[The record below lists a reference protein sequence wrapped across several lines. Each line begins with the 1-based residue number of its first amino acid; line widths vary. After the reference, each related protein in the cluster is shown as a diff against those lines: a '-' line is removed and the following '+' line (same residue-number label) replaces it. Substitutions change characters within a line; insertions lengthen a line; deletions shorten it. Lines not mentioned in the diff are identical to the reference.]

1 MENILKNN
9 SKNFKY
15 SNGRF
20 FNIFV
25 HVGLFLNVVLAILLT
40 YLIIFDL
47 WKWSTYKKNFMI
59 QYGMDCPCTSLV

>member
-47 WKWSTYKKNFMI
+47 
-59 QYGMDCPCTSLV
+59 

>member
-20 FNIFV
+20 LNIFV

-47 WKWSTYKKNFMI
+47 
-59 QYGMDCPCTSLV
+59 